1 MKRSGFYSAISAGI
15 VVLAVAVWLF
25 SMVYWLLSDYSAR
38 DIRLNSSATELTK
51 LDPDKS
57 LNNRVRQLDNL
68 LRPRNKG
75 RCTRNQKLHSSRS
88 LPAPTPFG
96 ESLVWTGY
104 ECPDGFSTRFARR
117 VIEDTR
123 TPETRPRHSE
133 VIRIGLNF
141 KRAENLLDQLLTNL
155 TTSLTKSFKN
165 SGIIHQSQRPDCKLP
180 GREENGNRP
189 KGNFSSISF
198 DGEAPVPLSVR
209 PLSVRFIK
217 SGGFPIECGIIYQKR
232 DHYVTITDLEVK
244 ASLKNVE
251 QGFGFRISVT
261 LKSSERKTNCTS
273 WLPWGDDSK
282 VVCDKDTT
290 TETEFTWNPMFTL
303 SPKPNENSIIYAN
316 VALGEFEVDGLGNFL
331 GLFLG
336 NFQGQVLA
344 WFVEIVD
351 FLHTYGLLG
360 LIGVDMEKDIEDK
373 IERRINNLLSL
384 LIKDVEIYARSI
396 TSQSFRTRFRDF
408 FKNIE
413 IEEELPDAVIV
424 KPGVINGG
432 KVIFFSLEIP
442 TDWLGENIKVPD
454 FEQDADAHRIDD
466 NSVSLHISYSLVNSL
481 LDKFLDSRPLSE
493 FLPEQMKKSS
503 DAFNIME
510 DLLEYGELGFLDP
523 SKYVFPSLRVR
534 PASENET
541 RVFFANM
548 KVLLTKANDDARDD
562 YSPVP
567 IGLTVEGKTM
577 LDRETNDKD
586 VNFLLN
592 HVALEPLVE
601 DDDEEQSRSDV
612 KLSYALTPL
621 YRYFIKNIEAE
632 GNSECNSEGNSEGNS
647 VELEDAALTQVV
659 ADLDCR
665 LQKILEMMSL
675 RRIFDDLPPS
685 EVNEGNFTINWS
697 DVNIRNDMKEYA
709 LVLSLQIE

>member
-15 VVLAVAVWLF
+15 VVLAVVVWLF

-51 LDPDKS
+51 LDPDGPDK
-57 LNNRVRQLDNL
+57 RRRQINNL
-68 LRPRNKG
+68 LRSTNTG
-75 RCTRNQKLHSSRS
+75 RCDTNLKMRLASRNHT
-88 LPAPTPFG
+88 PTAFG

-104 ECPDGFSTRFARR
+104 ECPDGSSTRFARR
-117 VIEDTR
+117 VIEEDTR

-141 KRAENLLDQLLTNL
+141 TRAENLLDQLLT
-155 TTSLTKSFKN
+155 TSLTKALKTKM
-165 SGIIHQSQRPDCKLP
+165 IHQSQELDCKLP
-180 GREENGNRP
+180 GPEEDGKLP
-189 KGNFSSISF
+189 KGNFSLLAGFTKSGDFPTECGVIIKRSYNWNDYYITFTDLDLKTSLNVEKGFGLEISV
-198 DGEAPVPLSVR
+198 ALKLSVR
-209 PLSVRFIK
+209 
-217 SGGFPIECGIIYQKR
+217 E
-232 DHYVTITDLEVK
+232 
-244 ASLKNVE
+244 
-251 QGFGFRISVT
+251 
-261 LKSSERKTNCTS
+261 TNCTLPRLFLIVFDEPVCKPDTSS
-273 WLPWGDDSK
+273 WIKLK
-282 VVCDKDTT
+282 
-290 TETEFTWNPMFTL
+290 WNPKGTL
-303 SPKPNENSIIYAN
+303 SPENSIIYAN
-316 VALGEFEVDGLGNFL
+316 VDIGNFDVDGISHNPRLGWLDALVLESIEFGAESIDFISDSIESVAKSTHLISDSIANFIAL
-331 GLFLG
+331 P
-336 NFQGQVLA
+336 
-344 WFVEIVD
+344 
-351 FLHTYGLLG
+351 
-360 LIGVDMEKDIEDK
+360 IEDE
-373 IERRINNLLSL
+373 IEQRINNQLSL
-384 LIKDVEIYARSI
+384 LIKDFEIYASSI

-424 KPGVINGG
+424 TKPGVRNGG
-432 KVIFFSLEIP
+432 EVIFFSLEIP
-442 TDWLGENIKVPD
+442 TNWLGENIKVPD

-503 DAFNIME
+503 DVFNNME

-577 LDRETNDKD
+577 LDRETNAKD